1 MKKKLCLAALISFL
15 LIFNSCLGLSLDI
28 TMNKDGSGR
37 IVMEYRISQMLENMG
52 AFDGNE
58 SMPAIPLSREDW
70 AKAFERN
77 SGVKLVS
84 FSSKKNNQDAII
96 NVTLDFKD
104 EAALLSLL
112 DPFGEKVSV
121 KQKDGS
127 GALEI
132 ILLDDSISFSEDEI
146 SLTRMLMEGY
156 NFSISFQA
164 LGNSALAITD
174 SKGRALPNPSGAVVV
189 LTGKKVL
196 FSTEMAAIFD
206 FKNGLGLKFTW

>member
-37 IVMEYRISQMLENMG
+37 MVMEYRISQMLENMG

-70 AKAFERN
+70 TKAFERN
-77 SGVKLVS
+77 NGVKLVS
-84 FSSKKNNQDAII
+84 YSSKKDKQDTII

-112 DPFGEKVSV
+112 DPFGENVSV
-121 KQKDGS
+121 KQKNGS
-127 GALEI
+127 GTLDI

-164 LGNSALAITD
+164 PGNSTLAITD
-174 SKGRALPNPSGAVVV
+174 SKGRAVPNPSAASVV
-189 LTGKKVL
+189 LTGKKVS
-196 FSTEMAAIFD
+196 FSTEMTAIFD

>member
-37 IVMEYRISQMLENMG
+37 MVMEYRISQMLENMG

-58 SMPAIPLSREDW
+58 SMPTIPLSREDW
-70 AKAFERN
+70 TKAFERN

-84 FSSKKNNQDAII
+84 YSSKKDKQDTII
-96 NVTLDFKD
+96 NIALDFKD

-127 GALEI
+127 GTLEI
-132 ILLDDSISFSEDEI
+132 ILLDDSLSFNEDEI
-146 SLTRMLMEGY
+146 SLTRMLMDGY
-156 NFSISFQA
+156 NFSVSFQTP
-164 LGNSALAITD
+164 GNSVLAISD
-174 SKGRALPNPSGAVVV
+174 GKGRTIPNPPAAVVV

-196 FSTEMAAIFD
+196 FSIEMSDIFD